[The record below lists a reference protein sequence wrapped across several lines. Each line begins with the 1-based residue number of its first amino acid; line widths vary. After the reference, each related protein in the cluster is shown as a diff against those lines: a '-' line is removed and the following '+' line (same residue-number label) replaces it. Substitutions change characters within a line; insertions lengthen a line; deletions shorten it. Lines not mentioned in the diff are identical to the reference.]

1 MIVED
6 ARTKIVRTVNTE
18 MVIAYW
24 HIGKEI
30 VKEEQKGKA
39 RAGYGQR
46 LLEVLARRLSD
57 DFGKGFDDSNLWN
70 MRKFYQTYP
79 ILDSV
84 RRELSWTHYRI
95 LMRVDKPQARSF
107 YEIECIKNNWSARE
121 LERQKGSLLYER
133 LALKRKKM
141 NEAPARIGEIIEKV
155 NAFLK
160 KLYE

>member
-1 MIVED
+1 MRSNKTKLRDLAKTRSRSQGIYDRIRAIIEN
-6 ARTKIVRTVNTE
+6 ARGRIARAVNTQ
-18 MVIAYW
+18 MVLAYW

-30 VKEEQKGKA
+30 VQEEQRGKA

-46 LLEVLARRLSD
+46 LLEILAKRLSD

-95 LMRVDKPQARSF
+95 LMRVDKP
-107 YEIECIKNNWSARE
+107 
-121 LERQKGSLLYER
+121 
-133 LALKRKKM
+133 
-141 NEAPARIGEIIEKV
+141 
-155 NAFLK
+155 
-160 KLYE
+160 